1 MKDMGDF
8 GHLGRAE
15 SFLANTGVGNSRDD
29 EETRMTFF
37 HMLNMNNDSMS
48 KNNYFLPRN

>member
-15 SFLANTGVGNSRDD
+15 SFLANTGVGNSQDD
-29 EETRMTFF
+29 EETGMTFF
-37 HMLNMNNDSMS
+37 T
-48 KNNYFLPRN
+48 R